1 MWREG
6 KWCTT
11 SRGDSSVQGIAGR
24 EGKNIPKNVRNI
36 PKNVR
41 SKIFIKLFVPRYLSN
56 FLDFS
61 ITFLNVFGALRAR
74 SLVPIQLRQQVKRTL
89 RSSAT
94 PQEVCVD
101 DGWDSVYGN
110 CLSPS
115 ASVFALI
122 DGSTKTAIGSNT
134 LSLPHKPNLNRFTS
148 HKPNLNTIDGCRS
161 MSFKT
166 RWWHC
171 RKWCLSKYSFQSLF
185 LIRFLRFFFV
195 HAPSVSP

>member
-1 MWREG
+1 MMYNEPRGFLSSGHSGERGKKHSKRE
-6 KWCTT
+6 K
-11 SRGDSSVQGIAGR
+11 
-24 EGKNIPKNVRNI
+24 KNI

-101 DGWDSVYGN
+101 DG
-110 CLSPS
+110 
-115 ASVFALI
+115 
-122 DGSTKTAIGSNT
+122 
-134 LSLPHKPNLNRFTS
+134 
-148 HKPNLNTIDGCRS
+148 
-161 MSFKT
+161 
-166 RWWHC
+166 
-171 RKWCLSKYSFQSLF
+171 
-185 LIRFLRFFFV
+185 LRFGLWELFEPERQCFCV
-195 HAPSVSP
+195 DRWFDQDGNRIKHAFASP